1 MPATFLPDGYT
12 REQQIDSADGRRSM
26 HITWRPMLAAERRRL
41 NLQTVRLSSHGPAGL
56 EEAARRAVAA
66 VAGQLVDWD
75 LMDAAGRPVEISP
88 AALAA
93 LDPGLFEPI
102 YSTVTTFADEEASAK
117 N

>member
-12 REQQIDSADGRRSM
+12 REQQINPADGQPPI
-26 HITWRPMLAAERRRL
+26 HIAWRPMLAAQRRRL
-41 NLQTVRLSSHGPAGL
+41 NLQTVRLSSRGSAGL
-56 EEAARRAVAA
+56 EHAARRAVAA

-75 LMDAAGRPVEISP
+75 LVDAAGRSVEISP
-88 AALAA
+88 ASLAA
-93 LDPGLFEPI
+93 LEPCLFEKI

>member
-1 MPATFLPDGYT
+1 MPAKYLPDGYT
-12 REQQIDSADGRRSM
+12 REKQIQAADGERSI
-26 HITWRPMLAAERRRL
+26 HIAWRPMLAAERRRL
-41 NLQTVRLSSHGPAGL
+41 NLQTVRLSGRGSAGH

-75 LMDAAGRPVEISP
+75 LADAAGRSVEISP
-88 AALAA
+88 ASLAT
-93 LDPGLFEPI
+93 LEPELFEPI

>member
-12 REQQIDSADGRRSM
+12 REKQIDTADGQRSI
-26 HITWRPMLAAERRRL
+26 HIAWRPLLADQRRRL
-41 NLQTVRLSSHGPAGL
+41 NWQTVRLSSRGPAGRD
-56 EEAARRAVAA
+56 EAARRAVAA

-75 LMDAAGRPVEISP
+75 LADATGRPVEISP

-93 LDPGLFEPI
+93 LEPELFEPI